1 MKQLKIALTALAAES
16 GISQENWKT
25 VPLKGADLTDVSAV
39 VMTSRDEIPAAYDT
53 IHAFSIPLFI
63 LDTGEAA
70 SRNMSEISG
79 TLLPIKEKSS
89 WKKRITRAA
98 LQYEKD
104 LLPPFFGA
112 LMKYTSRKNDEY
124 DSPGH
129 QGGAFFRKHPAGRI
143 FYDYYGP
150 NVFRGDLSSSDV
162 DLGDFLIHEGAA
174 LSAQKHAARVFH
186 ADKTYFVLNGTST
199 SNKIVMNAVL
209 APGDMVLYDRNNHK
223 SIDLGLV
230 LSGAIPV
237 YMETAR
243 NACGSIGGIPERCF
257 DEDYIRKL
265 VAEKDPE
272 KAKAERPIRLA
283 VIELGTYDGCMY
295 NARQV
300 IDRIG
305 YLCDYIFFDSAW
317 VGYEQFIPM
326 MKDASPL
333 LLELGPDDPGIF
345 VTQSVHKQQAGF
357 SMTSQIHKK
366 DAHIRGQQRYVPH
379 KRMNNAYMMH
389 ASTSPFYQLF
399 AALDMNARIHEGEG
413 GKKLWKDALILG
425 IELRK
430 EIISRCHYFRPFL
443 PDTVGNRKWESA
455 DTAQI
460 AADRRFWTF
469 APKAKWHG
477 FKGYGENQYFLDPM
491 KLMLITPGI
500 AIETGAYQD
509 FGIPAAL
516 AAEFLREN
524 KIIPEKSDL
533 NDILFLLTPA
543 ETKEKLDRLVDK
555 LVEFETFIDN
565 DAPMEKVLPKVYE
578 AYETYYKG
586 CTIRRLCQEMHNF
599 YKERNVAALQQQL
612 FTQDHLPPYA
622 MSPREAEGEYFR
634 GNGELIDLKDAEG
647 RIALEGALPYPPG
660 ILCIHP
666 GERWTKTAIH
676 YFMDLIDSINAL
688 PGFPPEVQGVYVEDG
703 EDGKK
708 HAYGYVLRE

>member
-143 FYDYYGP
+143 FYYYYGP

-162 DLGDFLIHEGAA
+162 DLGNFLIHEGAA
-174 LSAQKHAARVFH
+174 LSAQKHAAKVFH
-186 ADKTYFVLNGTST
+186 ADKTYFV
-199 SNKIVMNAVL
+199 
-209 APGDMVLYDRNNHK
+209 
-223 SIDLGLV
+223 
-230 LSGAIPV
+230 
-237 YMETAR
+237 
-243 NACGSIGGIPERCF
+243 
-257 DEDYIRKL
+257 
-265 VAEKDPE
+265 
-272 KAKAERPIRLA
+272 
-283 VIELGTYDGCMY
+283 
-295 NARQV
+295 
-300 IDRIG
+300 
-305 YLCDYIFFDSAW
+305 
-317 VGYEQFIPM
+317 
-326 MKDASPL
+326 
-333 LLELGPDDPGIF
+333 
-345 VTQSVHKQQAGF
+345 
-357 SMTSQIHKK
+357 
-366 DAHIRGQQRYVPH
+366 
-379 KRMNNAYMMH
+379 
-389 ASTSPFYQLF
+389 
-399 AALDMNARIHEGEG
+399 
-413 GKKLWKDALILG
+413 
-425 IELRK
+425 
-430 EIISRCHYFRPFL
+430 
-443 PDTVGNRKWESA
+443 
-455 DTAQI
+455 
-460 AADRRFWTF
+460 
-469 APKAKWHG
+469 
-477 FKGYGENQYFLDPM
+477 
-491 KLMLITPGI
+491 
-500 AIETGAYQD
+500 
-509 FGIPAAL
+509 
-516 AAEFLREN
+516 
-524 KIIPEKSDL
+524 L

-543 ETKEKLDRLVDK
+543 ETKEKLQRLVDK

-599 YKERNVAALQQQL
+599 YKERNVASLQQQL

-622 MSPREAEGEYFR
+622 MSPRKAEGEYFR

-708 HAYGYVLRE
+708 HAYGYVLKE

>member
-1 MKQLKIALTALAAES
+1 MKSMNIAASSELVSRLSSHRRVVALGDTDFTDVAAVVITAADSRS
-16 GISQENWKT
+16 GILAL
-25 VPLKGADLTDVSAV
+25 LKRTGFHLPVFLYSEHAVELPAGVTAVINGNEQQWLELESA
-39 VMTSRDEIPAAYDT
+39 AC
-53 IHAFSIPLFI
+53 
-63 LDTGEAA
+63 
-70 SRNMSEISG
+70 
-79 TLLPIKEKSS
+79 
-89 WKKRITRAA
+89 
-98 LQYEKD
+98 QYEEN
-104 LLPPFFGA
+104 LLPPF
-112 LMKYTSRKNDEY
+112 Y
-124 DSPGH
+124 DTLTQYVEMGNSTFACPGH
-129 QGGAFFRKHPAGRI
+129 QHGAFFKKHPAGRH
-143 FYDYYGP
+143 FYDFFGE
-150 NVFRGDLSSSDV
+150 NVFRADMCNADVKLGDL
-162 DLGDFLIHEGAA
+162 LIHEGSAKD
-174 LSAQKHAARVFH
+174 AQKFAAKVFH
-186 ADKTYFVLNGTST
+186 ADKTYFVLNGTSAA
-199 SNKIVMNAVL
+199 NKVVTNALLTRGDLVL
-209 APGDMVLYDRNNHK
+209 FDRNNHK
-223 SIDLGLV
+223 SNHH
-230 LSGAIPV
+230 GALIQAGATPV
-237 YMETAR
+237 YLEASR
-243 NACGSIGGIPERCF
+243 NPFGFIGGIDAHCF
-257 DEDYIRKL
+257 NEEYLRQQIRD
-265 VAEKDPE
+265 VAPE
-272 KAKAERPIRLA
+272 KADLPRPYRLA
-283 VIELGTYDGCMY
+283 IIQLGTYDGTVY

-300 IDRIG
+300 IDTVG
-305 YLCDYIFFDSAW
+305 HLCDYILFDSAW

-326 MKDASPL
+326 MADSSPL
-333 LLELGPDDPGIF
+333 LLELNENDPGIF

-379 KRMNNAYMMH
+379 KRMNNPYMMH

-500 AIETGAYQD
+500 DIETGVYQD

-543 ETKEKLDRLVDK
+543 ETKEKLQRLVDK

-599 YKERNVAALQQQL
+599 YKERNVASLQQQL

-622 MSPREAEGEYFR
+622 MSPRKAEGEYFR

-708 HAYGYVLRE
+708 HAYGYVLKE